1 MPIPKSNEMYFAVL
15 NELKDGTMKKGSDIR
30 NILRPKFNL
39 TKEELE
45 QTSATGAILVD
56 VRMNWAMA
64 HLGQARALTRPD
76 KGYLQITELG
86 TAWLKESSGFISPEL
101 VSNSEGH
108 QEWRERSKNLAVA
121 RRESIED
128 EKITAL
134 EHEVDPLAQLATAEE
149 LINIDI
155 ASQVLDRIK
164 SLPPIFLEKLILKL
178 LHAMGYAA
186 GEEDLEH
193 TGGSGDQGIDGIV
206 HQDVLGLDKVYIQ
219 AKRYD
224 TGKVGPSEIQS
235 FIGAL
240 NGKKANRGVFITTSS
255 FSENAKEVAKNAQNV
270 NIVLID
276 GQALV
281 EQMLRFGIG
290 VVTVRQIKVNALD
303 ENFFNMDHD

>member
-1 MPIPKSNEMYFAVL
+1 MTIPKSNEMYFAVL
-15 NELKDGTMKKGSDIR
+15 NELRDGEMRKGSEIR
-30 NILRPKFNL
+30 NSLRPKFNL
-39 TKEELE
+39 TQEDLA
-45 QTSATGAILVD
+45 QTSATGAVLVD

-76 KGYLQITELG
+76 KGYLQITDLG
-86 TAWLKESSGFISPEL
+86 RNWLKESDGYIDPEL

-121 RRESIED
+121 RKGLLVESAIPSIEQ
-128 EKITAL
+128 
-134 EHEVDPLAQLATAEE
+134 EHDPLTQLATAEQ

-155 ASQVLDRIK
+155 ASQILDRIK

-224 TGKVGPSEIQS
+224 SGKIGPSDIQS

-240 NGKKANRGVFITTSS
+240 NGKKATRGVFITTSG
-255 FSENAKEVAKNAQNV
+255 FSENAKEVARNAHNV
-270 NIVLID
+270 NVVLID
-276 GQALV
+276 GQELV
-281 EQMLRFGIG
+281 QQMLRFGIG
-290 VVTVRQIKVNALD
+290 VVTVREIQVHALD
-303 ENFFNMDHD
+303 ENFFNMDQD